1 LHTSVIERSIQPPKL
16 GNSPV
21 NHFSNLRLIRYVA
34 ANGNR
39 LVSFLRE
46 FLYSLS
52 HQSFIAIGKRN
63 CRTLLCEGTSR
74 GETHSLSGSSDQRNL
89 VLEP

>member
-1 LHTSVIERSIQPPKL
+1 
-16 GNSPV
+16 
-21 NHFSNLRLIRYVA
+21 
-34 ANGNR
+34 
-39 LVSFLRE
+39 VSFLRE